1 MSDFEVATE
10 ALQGMVGMHGRVR
23 EDLDSAN
30 EQTRVLAMIRPPMRD
45 QVTIDYVTAA
55 CSAGRQHVDDVTKLG
70 EELQA
75 RIDELKA
82 SVEQYEKTEQ
92 GNHRRM
98 AVTD

>member
-10 ALQGMVGMHGRVR
+10 ALRGMVGMHGKVR

-30 EQTRVLAMIRPPMRD
+30 EQSKLLAMIPAPMQD
-45 QVTIDYVTAA
+45 PVTIDYISAA
-55 CSAGRQHVDDVTKLG
+55 CSAGRQHIDDVTRLG

-75 RIDELKA
+75 RVDELKA

-92 GNHRRM
+92 GNQRRL